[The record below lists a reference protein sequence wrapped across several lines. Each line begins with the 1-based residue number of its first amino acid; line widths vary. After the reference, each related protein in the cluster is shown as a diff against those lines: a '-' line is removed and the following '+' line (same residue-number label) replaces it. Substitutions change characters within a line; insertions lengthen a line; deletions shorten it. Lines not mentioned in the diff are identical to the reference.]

1 MPKMYFCSR
10 CQAKYHSDDVV
21 IFTICN
27 NIERPLCPKC
37 DNFLEE
43 IVEFVHVPVVN
54 LGAK

>member
-27 NIERPLCPKC
+27 NI
-37 DNFLEE
+37 
-43 IVEFVHVPVVN
+43 
-54 LGAK
+54 